1 MTNNCIMISCLK
13 NGVLGKKS
21 QLSHTNIIL
30 NLFHSRRNFFF
41 IELQVYKVTI
51 ISFRNDKKKPEQLHW
66 RVYLH
71 TSIWNQFLSLQSQI
85 AITEKSLQ
93 CFPCEDYII

>member
-1 MTNNCIMISCLK
+1 MVFWGKNHNFPTWTYLK
-13 NGVLGKKS
+13 FFPF
-21 QLSHTNIIL
+21 QTE
-30 NLFHSRRNFFF
+30 FFF

-66 RVYLH
+66 RIYLH

-85 AITEKSLQ
+85 AITEKPLQ
-93 CFPCEDYII
+93 SFPCEDYII